1 MGLSSRREHCEY
13 RSRDLR
19 GTRLG
24 GRAPEPRANQRQ
36 NEHDGPEPPCVPLH
50 ERAAAVQPSANPVG
64 EASITTRSQT
74 PDLNK
79 ERDEWLTVEEV
90 CTELKIS
97 RRTFDRWR
105 ALGKGPRSKR
115 IGGDG
120 PVRVKRSWLD
130 EWAEG
135 SDRDI
140 A

>member
-1 MGLSSRREHCEY
+1 M
-13 RSRDLR
+13 
-19 GTRLG
+19 
-24 GRAPEPRANQRQ
+24 
-36 NEHDGPEPPCVPLH
+36 
-50 ERAAAVQPSANPVG
+50 
-64 EASITTRSQT
+64 TTRASRTAGT
-74 PDLNK
+74 PGGG
-79 ERDEWLTVEEV
+79 EWLTVEEV

-120 PVRVKRSWLD
+120 PVRVRRSWLD
-130 EWAEG
+130 EWAER

>member
-1 MGLSSRREHCEY
+1 M
-13 RSRDLR
+13 
-19 GTRLG
+19 
-24 GRAPEPRANQRQ
+24 
-36 NEHDGPEPPCVPLH
+36 
-50 ERAAAVQPSANPVG
+50 
-64 EASITTRSQT
+64 
-74 PDLNK
+74 
-79 ERDEWLTVEEV
+79 V

-135 SDRDI
+135 SEQDI

>member
-1 MGLSSRREHCEY
+1 MPMH
-13 RSRDLR
+13 
-19 GTRLG
+19 
-24 GRAPEPRANQRQ
+24 GRAGSVRPRTELA
-36 NEHDGPEPPCVPLH
+36 
-50 ERAAAVQPSANPVG
+50 G
-64 EASITTRSQT
+64 EVSITTRSQMR
-74 PDLNK
+74 DLSQ

-120 PVRVKRSWLD
+120 PVRVRRSWLD

-135 SDRDI
+135 PDRDI

>member
-1 MGLSSRREHCEY
+1 MHRRAVPVQ
-13 RSRDLR
+13 S
-19 GTRLG
+19 GTSPAG
-24 GRAPEPRANQRQ
+24 E
-36 NEHDGPEPPCVPLH
+36 V
-50 ERAAAVQPSANPVG
+50 SA
-64 EASITTRSQT
+64 TTRAHTSDLSQ
-74 PDLNK
+74 

-120 PVRVKRSWLD
+120 SVRVKRSWLD

-135 SDRDI
+135 PDRDI

>member
-1 MGLSSRREHCEY
+1 
-13 RSRDLR
+13 
-19 GTRLG
+19 
-24 GRAPEPRANQRQ
+24 
-36 NEHDGPEPPCVPLH
+36 
-50 ERAAAVQPSANPVG
+50 VQPPVQLRT
-64 EASITTRSQT
+64 EPAEEVSITTRSQT
-74 PDLNK
+74 RDLGQ

-120 PVRVKRSWLD
+120 PVRVRRSWLD
-130 EWAEG
+130 EWTERP
-135 SDRDI
+135 DRDI

>member
-1 MGLSSRREHCEY
+1 MQTK
-13 RSRDLR
+13 D
-19 GTRLG
+19 
-24 GRAPEPRANQRQ
+24 N
-36 NEHDGPEPPCVPLH
+36 
-50 ERAAAVQPSANPVG
+50 SAE

-74 PDLNK
+74 HDLSQEK
-79 ERDEWLTVEEV
+79 DEWLTVEEV

-120 PVRVKRSWLD
+120 PVRVRRSWLD
-130 EWAEG
+130 EWAER

>member
-1 MGLSSRREHCEY
+1 MH
-13 RSRDLR
+13 
-19 GTRLG
+19 
-24 GRAPEPRANQRQ
+24 GRAAP
-36 NEHDGPEPPCVPLH
+36 
-50 ERAAAVQPSANPVG
+50 VQTKDNSAEEV
-64 EASITTRSQT
+64 SITTRSQT
-74 PDLNK
+74 RDLGQ

-120 PVRVKRSWLD
+120 PVRVRRSWLD
-130 EWAEG
+130 EWAER